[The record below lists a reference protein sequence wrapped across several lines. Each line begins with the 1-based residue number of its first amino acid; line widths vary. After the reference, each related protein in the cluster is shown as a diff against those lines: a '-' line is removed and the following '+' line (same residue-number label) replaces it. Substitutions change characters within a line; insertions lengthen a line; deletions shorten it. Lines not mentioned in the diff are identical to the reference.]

1 MYISYLRLKIS
12 SQIKIKF
19 AIKNIEKSTI
29 FKFLFNFDVYFSL
42 RNQNNKFYPKQV
54 ENGVGVKK
62 KKKDNEIEF
71 LTIYAKVIN

>member
-1 MYISYLRLKIS
+1 MYIEYFRLKIS

-19 AIKNIEKSTI
+19 TIKNIEKGTI
-29 FKFLFNFDVYFSL
+29 FKFLFNFDVYLFL

-62 KKKDNEIEF
+62 KDNEIEF